1 MSTFN
6 ERPVKKTR
14 KQHWCYG
21 CDYTFPAGSASLHY
35 FGIGDDG
42 PWSVYFC
49 PDCLEFKAKIG
60 DKEFAKEY
68 GMSTQN
74 QDLCMNLHE
83 DPRHPRY
90 ETEEQYNLRRKKERE
105 ALNGN

>member
-14 KQHWCYG
+14 KIHLCFG
-21 CDYTFPAGSASLHY
+21 CDFSFPAGSASLHY

-60 DKEFAKEY
+60 DKEFGKQYSDACYYET
-68 GMSTQN
+68 G
-74 QDLCMNLHE
+74 MNLRE

-90 ETEEQYNLRRKKERE
+90 ETEEEYDLRRKRERE
-105 ALNGN
+105 AQNGK